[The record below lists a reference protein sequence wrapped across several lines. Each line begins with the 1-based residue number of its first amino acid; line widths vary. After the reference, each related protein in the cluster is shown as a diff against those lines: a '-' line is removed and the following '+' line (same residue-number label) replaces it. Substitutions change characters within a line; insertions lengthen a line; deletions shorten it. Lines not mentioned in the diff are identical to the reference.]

1 MLEKFA
7 EFLTDFMTFYL
18 FNNISNQVQA
28 CESSSPKNNNYN
40 KNTKPNHIKV
50 EISNAKGKAQVLSFP
65 YFRFKFNSR
74 ITALVHLLGVRLEV
88 VLSQVM

>member
-7 EFLTDFMTFYL
+7 EFLIYFMTFYL
-18 FNNISNQVQA
+18 FNNISNPSSI
-28 CESSSPKNNNYN
+28 ESSTPKNDNYN

-74 ITALVHLLGVRLEV
+74 ISALVHLLGVRLEV
-88 VLSQVM
+88 VLSQVI